1 MLIPDKYSLRLEL
14 GANQETVAARIG
26 VHKNTISSWWMLYQR
41 DPSKVPEPKKSTGRK
56 EKVTLRNLMRIER
69 SLDCDPFLTAR
80 KIRNGVAMNT
90 ARILFVCSCS
100 FKS

>member
-1 MLIPDKYSLRLEL
+1 MELEVSSVQNRVRKEMETAAGL
-14 GANQETVAARIG
+14 QELT
-26 VHKNTISSWWMLYQR
+26 
-41 DPSKVPEPKKSTGRK
+41 
-56 EKVTLRNLMRIER
+56 EKVTLRNFMRIER